1 MDEWSKGLSLNLTY
15 RTPKSVVV
23 NSNAPK
29 LEVGQRGVI
38 LPPPVTLTADGGI
51 MGSGFDRKRI
61 DAALLY
67 WDAIEYPSSQMI
79 EFGSTEIDAL
89 VQMGVVSRSR
99 VQFSG
104 SWTGGESVEAAHDA
118 TVRELKAQSPGRWS
132 HFLIPNERVT
142 SAHTHE
148 VMTVRLF
155 ETLPLPPSDL
165 PFEELLDFRQN
176 RIDELRALRT
186 HVDEL
191 ADVIAASTD
200 GEAALIRK
208 IDSLH
213 ASLRA
218 ARAVTSERFG
228 GFIGLKIAPSFSL
241 TDALKAG
248 ATSFGLLAVATG
260 GPSTVALGGAA
271 IAAGLQGLGLSIE
284 KTGGEP
290 DLGPLKYAVSIENE
304 LVRP

>member
-1 MDEWSKGLSLNLTY
+1 MDEWPGGLSFNLTY
-15 RTPKSVVV
+15 TTPKSVVIE
-23 NSNAPK
+23 SKAPK
-29 LEVGQRGVI
+29 LEAGQRGVI
-38 LPPPVTLTADGGI
+38 LPPPVTLTAN
-51 MGSGFDRKRI
+51 GSLTGSSFDRKRI

-67 WDAIEYPSSQMI
+67 WDAIEYPSNQMI
-79 EFGSTEIDAL
+79 EFGSPDIDAL

-104 SWTGGESVEAAHDA
+104 RWTGGESVEAAHDA

-132 HFLIPNERVT
+132 HYLIPNEGVI
-142 SAHTHE
+142 SAHAHE
-148 VMTVRLF
+148 VVTVRLL
-155 ETLPLPPSDL
+155 ETLPLPPSEL
-165 PFEELLDFRQN
+165 PFEELLDFRQR

-191 ADVIAASTD
+191 ADVVVASAD

-213 ASLRA
+213 ASLSA

-241 TDALKAG
+241 TDALRAG

-260 GPSTVALGGAA
+260 GPSTAALGGAA
-271 IAAGLQGLGLSIE
+271 IAACLQGLSLSIE

-290 DLGPLKYAVSIENE
+290 DLGPLKYVVSIENQ
-304 LVRP
+304 LTR

>member
-1 MDEWSKGLSLNLTY
+1 MDEWSQGLDFNLTY
-15 RTPKSVVV
+15 RTPRTVLVQ
-23 NSNAPK
+23 SNAPK
-29 LEVGQRGVI
+29 LEVGERGVI
-38 LPPPVTLTADGGI
+38 LPPPVKLTANGGLT
-51 MGSGFDRKRI
+51 SSSFNRKRL
-61 DAALLY
+61 DASLLY

-79 EFGSTEIDAL
+79 EFGSPEIDAL
-89 VQMGVVSRSR
+89 TQMGVVSRSQ

-104 SWTGGESVEAAHDA
+104 RWSGGESVEAAHDA
-118 TVRELKAQSPGRWS
+118 VVRELKAQSPGRWS
-132 HFLIPNERVT
+132 HFLIANEGVT
-142 SAHTHE
+142 SAHSHE
-148 VMTVRLF
+148 AVTVRLL
-155 ETLPLPPSDL
+155 ENLPLPPSDL
-165 PFEELLDFRQN
+165 PFEELLEFRQK
-176 RIDELRALRT
+176 RIDELRELRI

-191 ADVIAASTD
+191 ADLVVASSD

-213 ASLRA
+213 ASVRA

-260 GPSTVALGGAA
+260 APTLAAIGGAA
-271 IAAGLQGLGLSIE
+271 IAASFQGLSISIE

-290 DLGPLKYAVSIENE
+290 DLGPLKYAASIESE
-304 LVRP
+304 LAR